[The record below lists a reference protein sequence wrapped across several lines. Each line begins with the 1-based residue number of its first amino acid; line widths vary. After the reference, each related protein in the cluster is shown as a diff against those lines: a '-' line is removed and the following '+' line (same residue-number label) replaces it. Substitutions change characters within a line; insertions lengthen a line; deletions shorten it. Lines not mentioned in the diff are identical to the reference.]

1 MDQLNKKKEE
11 RLTGV
16 GGVHSTAGSG
26 TGARVTD
33 NVLALSLGNG
43 SGEVGSVGLES
54 GDDVE
59 GSLVAGGCTGLDG
72 ASVDHDGGAI
82 DATHG
87 DQASGHVLVASGEGD
102 VGVIPLSAHDLFESR
117 VGLPRISTQLSSNV
131 IKVQSKDRRH
141 SLVTLDRG

>member
-1 MDQLNKKKEE
+1 MTFSTEDQLKQREG
-11 RLTGV
+11 RGLTGV

-33 NVLALSLGNG
+33 NVLTLDLGDG
-43 SGEVGSVGLES
+43 SGEVGSVGLE
-54 GDDVE
+54 GRDDVE
-59 GSLVAGGCTGLDG
+59 GSLVAGGCAGLDG

-102 VGVIPLSAHDLFESR
+102 VSVVPLSAHDLFENR
-117 VGLPRISTQLSSNV
+117 IGLPRISTQ
-131 IKVQSKDRRH
+131 I
-141 SLVTLDRG
+141 